1 MIEVSASLLNVEKE
15 NATRTMYNLETG
27 KIDYFHIDVMDG
39 KFVEKN
45 NTELMKDYALTASHI
60 SNLGLDVH
68 LMVEN
73 IEEFVDEYS
82 MLEPEIIT
90 FHIEASKT
98 EERTKNIIEE
108 IKNCGSRVGISISP
122 DTSIEEIK
130 KYLPYIHLVLVMTV
144 VPGKGAQSLIPET
157 LEKVKALKE
166 YIEANNLDI
175 DIEVDGGIKDVNARN
190 AIDAG
195 ADILVVG
202 TYLVYSE
209 NIPEA
214 VKKVKGL

>member
-1 MIEVSASLLNVEKE
+1 M
-15 NATRTMYNLETG
+15 
-27 KIDYFHIDVMDG
+27 
-39 KFVEKN
+39 
-45 NTELMKDYALTASHI
+45 
-60 SNLGLDVH
+60 
-68 LMVEN
+68 
-73 IEEFVDEYS
+73 
-82 MLEPEIIT
+82 
-90 FHIEASKT
+90 
-98 EERTKNIIEE
+98 
-108 IKNCGSRVGISISP
+108 GISISP